1 MLLDRLPR
9 GRAAALAFAVLTA
22 LPASLRAQ
30 PAAEPGDRVRILAPS
45 AADSLLTGTIVAFD
59 SAALLLAPP
68 SALGSRAVPLRAIE
82 RIEVYRRGRRRTLA
96 GALLGGMAGA
106 VAGYTLADALVDE
119 SGCEYVCGLPDVA
132 GGLAGGIG
140 GSVIGGRI
148 GSRHRAP
155 DRWIEAE
162 IPRPRQER

>member
-1 MLLDRLPR
+1 MLLRLPR
-9 GRAAALAFAVLTA
+9 LRLAGLVCAALLA
-22 LPASLRAQ
+22 LPGPVHAQ
-30 PAAEPGDRVRILAPS
+30 RAAEPGDRVRILAPS
-45 AADSLLTGTIVAFD
+45 AADSLLAGTIVAFD
-59 SAALLLAPP
+59 SAVLLLAPP
-68 SALGSRAVPLRAIE
+68 SSSGSRAVPLRAIE
-82 RIEVYRRGRRRTLA
+82 RIEVHQRGRRKTLT

-106 VAGYTLADALVDE
+106 VAGYLLADALVDE

-148 GSRHRAP
+148 GSRRRGR

>member
-1 MLLDRLPR
+1 MLSRLSR
-9 GRAAALAFAVLTA
+9 IRLAALACAALFAT
-22 LPASLRAQ
+22 PAAAHAQ

-45 AADSLLTGTIVAFD
+45 AANSLLTGTIVAFD

-68 SALGSRAVPLRAIE
+68 SSSGSRAVPLRAIE
-82 RIEVYRRGRRRTLA
+82 RIEVHRRGRRRTLA
-96 GALLGGMAGA
+96 GALLGGIAGA
-106 VAGYTLADALVDE
+106 VAGYVLADAIVDE

-132 GGLAGGIG
+132 GGLAGGMG
-140 GSVIGGRI
+140 GSLIGGRI
-148 GSRHRAP
+148 GSRHRGP